1 MAAPIYILQRT
12 YLFTDKVRSLS
23 WCQMSLTVYQNL
35 PWTCLGHTPA
45 TAWEVPWGQAGCL
58 TPFLCPF
65 DSQPRPWNSLLM
77 LNERQL
83 LCTAPGTEFTAR
95 GCSPERHG
103 KTRTSKAKL
112 WKLWPMGQ
120 VGPTA
125 CFCKACE
132 LQRVLTFFNDWEK
145 IKRKIIFYDIW
156 KI

>member
-1 MAAPIYILQRT
+1 MPFSILAASIYILQRT

-23 WCQMSLTVYQNL
+23 WCQLSLTVYQNL
-35 PWTCLGHTPA
+35 PWTCLGHPPYYRMRSSLRA
-45 TAWEVPWGQAGCL
+45 GWVPHSFSVPPVCWCWMKD
-58 TPFLCPF
+58 TY
-65 DSQPRPWNSLLM
+65 
-77 LNERQL
+77 L

-103 KTRTSKAKL
+103 KTSTSKAKL

-125 CFCKACE
+125 CFCKAYK
-132 LQRVLTFFNDWEK
+132 LQRFLPFFNDWKK